1 MKKTLLPF
9 ITILALAS
17 CTHYDSLYK
26 KENLDKIIANCTTS
40 EEFQVPVKE
49 GYTTIVTCGEDT
61 LAVANEPISILVP
74 RGSKLQSKSGEATGI
89 KIDFEVLQNAKT
101 YSQYWQ
107 AVMFEDS
114 RRVDYDYNDLI
125 IHVKNTLEKN
135 NTVQSISIQPIALGS
150 EKTIALGYILADG
163 SEHMV
168 TDDVRKD
175 LFNGAEGY
183 INTVNEKEPIR
194 YKLTEARTHS
204 FDKVAYKTATIA
216 WFIEA
221 EGERFYAISGDNK
234 YLKYSDMITDDG
246 LPYGLVIYG
255 GVDGKANGTF
265 IYPQEKIAIY
275 KAYPDF
281 NNWVMGRKDNIGTC
295 DKSLC
300 YKYSYRPGSVYI
312 WDYEREK

>member
-9 ITILALAS
+9 ITIVALAS

-49 GYTTIVTCGEDT
+49 GYTTVVTYGEDT

-74 RGSKLQSKSGEATGI
+74 RRSKLQSKSDGMPGI
-89 KIDFEVLQNAKT
+89 KIDYAIVKSTET
-101 YSQYWQ
+101 YSQNWQ

-125 IHVKNTLEKN
+125 IHVYSSCNYNK
-135 NTVQSISIQPIALGS
+135 SIQTIEIQPIALGS
-150 EKTIALGYILADG
+150 EKTIALGCILADG
-163 SEHMV
+163 SKHMI
-168 TDDVRKD
+168 TDDVRRD
-175 LFNGAEGY
+175 LFKDAEGFV
-183 INTVNEKEPIR
+183 NTLNDKDPIK
-194 YKLTEARTHS
+194 YKLSKKLTHQ
-204 FDKVAYKTATIA
+204 FNFANVLPTIA
-216 WFIEA
+216 WFIEV
-221 EGERFYAISGDNK
+221 EDERFFAISGDNQ
-234 YLKYSDMITDDG
+234 YVNYDEMITDDG
-246 LPYGLVIYG
+246 LPYGLVIHG

-265 IYPQEKIAIY
+265 VYPQEKTAIY

-281 NNWVMGRKDNIGTC
+281 NNWVKGIKDNIGTC